1 MPKTI
6 LITGASTGIGRAVA
20 ELFLAEGWN
29 VAATARRPETLSD
42 WAHGDRALA
51 LALDVT
57 DPASIAAALQAAQ
70 GRFGAL
76 DVLVNNAGIGLAGPI
91 EAIST
96 ARLQDHF
103 ATNLFGLAAVT
114 QAALPAMRARGE
126 GLIINVG
133 SIVGRV
139 GVPFLSA
146 YCASKF
152 AVEGLTEAIHYELKP
167 FGVRVKL
174 VEPAGTRTAFEHPW
188 VTHPDYEP
196 QLSYVRRKM
205 TEGAAASPEPSL
217 VAKVVLEAA
226 NDPTDRLRYVAP
238 NGEALLQ
245 ASTALPLADFR
256 AVIAGAFMPDPS
268 EV

>member
-29 VAATARRPETLSD
+29 VAATARRPESLSD
-42 WAHGDRALA
+42 WAVSDRALA

-57 DPASIAAALQAAQ
+57 DPASIAAALDAARA
-70 GRFGAL
+70 RFGAL

-96 ARLQDHF
+96 QQLQDHF

-114 QAALPAMRARGE
+114 QAALPAMRERGQ
-126 GLIINVG
+126 GLIINVS

-139 GVPFLSA
+139 GLPFLSA

-188 VTHPDYEP
+188 VEHPAYEP
-196 QLSYVRRKM
+196 QLSAVRVKM
-205 TEGAAASPEPSL
+205 EEGGAASPEPSL
-217 VAKVVLEAA
+217 VAKVVLKAA
-226 NDPTDRLRYVAP
+226 NDSSDRLRYVAS
-238 NGEALLQ
+238 NGKAFLL
-245 ASTALPLADFR
+245 ASNTLPLAGFR
-256 AVIAGAFMPDPS
+256 ALVEGAFIPAKA
-268 EV
+268 EA